1 MNGLNFSDAKDIRLG
16 SSTITALY
24 YGSTLL
30 WPLKRDYSKEYLTI
44 EAVDNNALVRFILYA
59 TSPGMSVSKDIQ
71 YSKDKSNWTTVSFG
85 NSSGGNIPVVGINK
99 GEKLYLRGN
108 NTTYSDYS
116 DDDNTQ
122 RYHCSIE
129 ITGDNSNTKLYG
141 NIMSLLYADNFAN
154 QTTLYNRC
162 TFNWLFGNSTALTDA
177 SNLVLPATTLTEK
190 CYEAMFSDCSSLTS
204 IPKLPATT
212 LAPLCY
218 RGMFQNCTSLIESI
232 QELPAT
238 TLAEECYSYM
248 FNGCSSLRLTPDLPA
263 TTLVP
268 GCYLYMFSNTN
279 ITAGPELPATTL
291 AEKCYAFMF
300 NNCASM
306 WTAPDLPATTLAQSC
321 YWCMFEGCSLLTY
334 IKCLGYTS
342 GDNTGDNDKPIT
354 AYTPAWVDGVSST
367 GTFIKNP
374 NMTWPTGISGI
385 PDGWKIE
392 DAN

>member
-1 MNGLNFSDAKDIRLG
+1 MNGLNFSDASDIRLG

-44 EAVDNNALVRFILYA
+44 EAVDNSVLVEFILGA
-59 TSPGMSVSKDIQ
+59 TSGMNVSKDIQ
-71 YSKDKSNWTTVSFG
+71 YSKDKSSWTTVSFG
-85 NSSGGNIPVVGINK
+85 NSSGGNIQGVGINK
-99 GEKLYLRGN
+99 GEKLYLRGD

-116 DDDNTQ
+116 DDDNNQ
-122 RYHCSIE
+122 FYHCSIK
-129 ITGDNSNTKLYG
+129 ITGDNSNAKLYG

-154 QTTLYNRC
+154 QTTLHNRC
-162 TFNWLFGNSTALTDA
+162 TFSHLFNSSTALTDA
-177 SNLVLPATTLTEK
+177 SNLILPATTLSEQ
-190 CYEAMFSDCSSLTS
+190 CYAVMFIDCSSLIS

-212 LAPLCY
+212 LAPRCY
-218 RGMFQNCTSLIESI
+218 FGMFQNCTSLIESI

-238 TLAEECYSYM
+238 TLADACYSYM
-248 FNGCSSLRLTPDLPA
+248 FNNCTSLRLTPDLPA
-263 TTLVP
+263 TTLSP
-268 GCYLYMFSNTN
+268 SCYLYMFSNTN

-291 AEKCYAFMF
+291 AKECYAFMF
-300 NNCASM
+300 NNCKSLI
-306 WTAPDLPATTLAQSC
+306 TAPDLPATTLSLNC
-321 YWCMFEGCSLLTY
+321 YAYMFKDCLVLTY

-354 AYTPAWVDGVSST
+354 EYAGGWVDGVGPY

-385 PDGWKIE
+385 PDRWKVE

>member
-1 MNGLNFSDAKDIRLG
+1 MNGLNFSDASDIRLG
-16 SSTITALY
+16 SRTITALY

-44 EAVDNNALVRFILYA
+44 EAVDNSVLVEFILGA
-59 TSPGMSVSKDIQ
+59 TSGMSVNKDIQ
-71 YSKDKSNWTTVSFG
+71 YSKDKSSWTTVSFG
-85 NSSGGNIPVVGINK
+85 NSSGGNIQGVGINK
-99 GEKLYLRGN
+99 GEKLYLRGD

-116 DDDNTQ
+116 DDDNNQ
-122 RYHCSIE
+122 FYHCSIK
-129 ITGDNSNTKLYG
+129 ITGDNSNAKLYG

-162 TFNWLFGNSTALTDA
+162 TFNHLFSSSTALTDA
-177 SNLVLPATTLTEK
+177 SNLVLPATTLSEN
-190 CYEAMFSDCSSLTS
+190 CYAAMFTYCSSLTS

-212 LAPLCY
+212 LAPRCY
-218 RGMFQNCTSLIESI
+218 FGMFQNCSSLIESI

-238 TLAEECYSYM
+238 TLAEACYSYM
-248 FNGCSSLRLTPDLPA
+248 FNNCTSLRLTPDLPA

-279 ITAGPELPATTL
+279 ITSGPELPATTL
-291 AEKCYAFMF
+291 AKECYAFMF
-300 NNCASM
+300 NNCKSLI
-306 WTAPDLPATTLAQSC
+306 TAPDLPATTLAPSC
-321 YWCMFEGCSLLTY
+321 YWCMFKGCSVLTY

-354 AYTPAWVDGVSST
+354 EYTDAWVDGVGSY

-385 PDGWKIE
+385 PDTWKVE

>member
-44 EAVDNNALVRFILYA
+44 EVVDNSVLVEFIA
-59 TSPGMSVSKDIQ
+59 HETSGMSASKDIQ
-71 YSKDKSNWTTVSFG
+71 YSKDKSNWTTVSFD
-85 NSSGGNIPVVGINK
+85 NSSGGNIPGVRINK
-99 GEKLYLRGN
+99 GEKLYLRGD

-116 DDDNTQ
+116 DDDNNEF
-122 RYHCSIE
+122 YNCNIK
-129 ITGDNSNTKLYG
+129 ITGDNSSAKLYG

-162 TFNWLFGNSTALTDA
+162 TFRSLFGSSTALTDA
-177 SNLVLPATTLTEK
+177 SNLVLPATTLSEK
-190 CYEAMFSDCSSLTS
+190 CYEGMFSSCSSLTA

-212 LAPLCY
+212 LAPWCY
-218 RGMFQNCTSLIESI
+218 SGMFQNCTSLVETM

-238 TLAEECYSYM
+238 TLAEGCYSYM
-248 FNGCSSLRLTPDLPA
+248 FNNCTSLRLHPDLPA
-263 TTLVP
+263 TTLAP
-268 GCYLYMFSNTN
+268 WCYTYMFGNTN
-279 ITAGPELPATTL
+279 ITSGPELPATTL
-291 AEKCYAFMF
+291 AEKCYAYMF

-306 WTAPDLPATTLAQSC
+306 WTAPDLPATTLVLNC
-321 YWCMFEGCSLLTY
+321 YAYMFKGCSLLTY

-342 GDNTGDNDKPIT
+342 GDNTGDNDKPMT
-354 AYTPAWVDGVSST
+354 EYAGAWVDGVSST

-374 NMTWPTGISGI
+374 NMIWPTGISGI

>member
-1 MNGLNFSDAKDIRLG
+1 MNGLNFSDASDIRLG
-16 SSTITALY
+16 SRTITALY

-44 EAVDNNALVRFILYA
+44 EAVDNSVLVEFIGHT
-59 TSPGMSVSKDIQ
+59 TSGMSVSKDIQ
-71 YSKDKSNWTTVSFG
+71 YSKDKSSWTTVSFG
-85 NSSGGNIPVVGINK
+85 PPENIPGVGLTK

-116 DDDNTQ
+116 DDDNNQ
-122 RYHCSIE
+122 FYHCNIR
-129 ITGDNSNTKLYG
+129 ITGDNSNAKLYG

-154 QTTLYNRC
+154 QTTLHNRC
-162 TFNWLFGNSTALTDA
+162 TFGSLFSSSTALTDA
-177 SNLVLPATTLTEK
+177 SNLILPATTLSEH
-190 CYEAMFSDCSSLTS
+190 CYESMFGYCSSLTA

-212 LAPLCY
+212 LSSWCY
-218 RGMFQNCTSLIESI
+218 RSMFQNCTSLIESI

-238 TLAEECYSYM
+238 TLAEECYAYM
-248 FNGCSSLRLTPDLPA
+248 FGECTSLRLTPDLPA
-263 TTLVP
+263 TTLAP
-268 GCYLYMFSNTN
+268 SCYLYMFSNTD

-291 AEKCYAFMF
+291 AEKCYGYMF
-300 NNCASM
+300 NNCKSLI
-306 WTAPDLPATTLAQSC
+306 TAPELPATTFVLNC
-321 YWCMFEGCSLLTY
+321 YAYMFKGCYLLTY

-342 GDNTGDNDKPIT
+342 GENTGDYDKPIT
-354 AYTPAWVDGVSST
+354 EYAGAWVDGVGSY

-385 PDGWKIE
+385 PDTWKVE

>member
-1 MNGLNFSDAKDIRLG
+1 MNGLNFSDASDIRLG
-16 SSTITALY
+16 SRTITALY

-44 EAVDNNALVRFILYA
+44 EAVDNSVLVEFILYA
-59 TSPGMSVSKDIQ
+59 TSGMSVSKDIQ
-71 YSKDKSNWTTVSFG
+71 YSKDKSSWTTVSFG
-85 NSSGGNIPVVGINK
+85 NSSGGNIPGVGINK
-99 GEKLYLRGN
+99 GEKLYLRGD

-122 RYHCSIE
+122 FYHCNIK
-129 ITGDNSNTKLYG
+129 ITGDNSNAKLYG
-141 NIMSLLYADNFAN
+141 NIMSLLYADNFTN

-162 TFNWLFGNSTALTDA
+162 TFSHLFSSSTALTDA
-177 SNLVLPATTLTEK
+177 SNLILPATTLSEK
-190 CYEAMFSDCSSLTS
+190 CYEAMFTGCSSLTS

-218 RGMFQNCTSLIESI
+218 SSMFQNCTSLIESI

-291 AEKCYAFMF
+291 AKECYAFMF
-300 NNCASM
+300 NNCKSLI
-306 WTAPDLPATTLAQSC
+306 TAPDLPATTFALNC
-321 YWCMFEGCSLLTY
+321 YAYMFKGCSVLTY

-342 GDNTGDNDKPIT
+342 GDNTGDNDKPT
-354 AYTPAWVDGVSST
+354 TEYAGAWVDGVGPY

-374 NMTWPTGISGI
+374 NMRWPTVISGI
-385 PDGWKIE
+385 PDTWKVE

>member
-44 EAVDNNALVRFILYA
+44 EAVDNNVLVQFIAYA
-59 TSPGMSVSKDIQ
+59 TSGMSVSKDIQ
-71 YSKDKSNWTTVSFG
+71 YSKDKSSWTTVSFG
-85 NSSGGNIPVVGINK
+85 PPENIPGVGLAK
-99 GEKLYLRGN
+99 GEKLYLRGI

-116 DDDNTQ
+116 DADNNQ
-122 RYHCSIE
+122 SYHCNIK
-129 ITGDNSNTKLYG
+129 ITGDNSNAKLYG

-154 QTTLYNRC
+154 QTTLHNRC
-162 TFNWLFGNSTALTDA
+162 TFRSLFGSSTALTDA
-177 SNLVLPATTLTEK
+177 SNLILPATTLSEY
-190 CYEAMFSDCSSLTS
+190 CYESMFGYCSSLIS

-212 LAPLCY
+212 LSPWCY
-218 RGMFQNCTSLIESI
+218 RSMFQNCTSLIESI

-238 TLAEECYSYM
+238 TLAEECY
-248 FNGCSSLRLTPDLPA
+248 
-263 TTLVP
+263 
-268 GCYLYMFSNTN
+268 
-279 ITAGPELPATTL
+279 
-291 AEKCYAFMF
+291 AFMF
-300 NNCASM
+300 NNCKSLI
-306 WTAPDLPATTLAQSC
+306 TAQDLLATTLAPNC
-321 YWCMFEGCSLLTY
+321 YWGMFKGCYLLTY

-342 GDNTGDNDKPIT
+342 GENTGDSDKPIT
-354 AYTPAWVDGVSST
+354 NYTDAWVDGVGSY

-385 PDGWKIE
+385 PDTWKVE